1 MAEFEIEGQIYRTVK
16 MNGREQFQLLRKLGH
31 MAGIFSRFAQVDL
44 APNEVMRM
52 LAFVVA
58 FMQEFSQLS
67 EQQSN
72 DLLTHCLTYTRRLV
86 GGNGTGHLVPT
97 PMYQGRDMF
106 EDADIMVL
114 MRICIEVVRENLGG
128 FFPIG
133 TVPEMSPPQP
143 STEPTFHT
151 SP

>member
-1 MAEFEIEGQIYRTVK
+1 MADFEIDGHTYRTVK

-31 MAGIFSRFAQVDL
+31 MAGLFSRFAVMDL
-44 APNEVMRM
+44 PPNETLRM

-58 FMQEFSQLS
+58 FMQEFSQLT

-72 DLLTHCLTYTRRLV
+72 DLLTHCLIYTRRLV
-86 GGNGTGHLVPT
+86 GGNGTGLAVPT

-106 EDADIMVL
+106 EDADMMVL

-128 FFPIG
+128 FFPTG

-143 STEPTFHT
+143 STEPTFQT
-151 SP
+151 PP